1 MRTCGGDVAE
11 AEVAAAFDP
20 AEVIA
25 AWAGDPVLFVRQ
37 AFGAEPEEWQA
48 KALAAVVTEDRI
60 AIRSGHGV
68 GKTAFL
74 AWAILWW
81 MLTRYPARVACTAPT
96 APQLEINLWG
106 ELALWSRKMPPG
118 LRELIEVK
126 ADKVVMT
133 AANRGE
139 SAAYARTSSKERP
152 EALQG
157 FHSPNMLFVVDE
169 ASGVDDI
176 VFEVAQGSLTTPG
189 AKILMTGNPTRRGG
203 YFYSAFNGP
212 NADGWWKLKVS
223 QYESTQATAESIA
236 WATKEYGPESNKFRI
251 RVLGEFP
258 ESDEDVVVP
267 PELAESAV
275 GRDVMATGPVVWGLD
290 VARYGDDRSVLVKR
304 QGRKVLPGIKVWRKL
319 DLMQLAAKV
328 VEEFKAEAYERRPSE
343 VLVDVIGLGA
353 GVVDR
358 LRQLNSEGHFPPLV
372 RGINVSEASSMS
384 DRFLRLRDEL
394 WWNIR
399 DWLATREA
407 SLPNDPELVKEIC
420 SPTYMF
426 TSGTQ
431 RIKVESKDEMRARGA
446 DSPDLADALMLTF
459 ASTGATMHYGASG
472 WNRRRVRADTG
483 WVV

>member
-1 MRTCGGDVAE
+1 MTE
-11 AEVAAAFDP
+11 KPQFDP

-25 AWAGDPVLFVRQ
+25 AWAMDPVAFVRQ
-37 AFGAEPEEWQA
+37 AFDAEPEEWQA
-48 KALAAVVTEDRI
+48 KALEAVVTQDRV

-68 GKTAFL
+68 GKTTFL
-74 AWAILWW
+74 AWVALWW
-81 MLTRYPARVACTAPT
+81 ILTRYPALVACTANT
-96 APQLEINLWG
+96 QHQLETVLWG
-106 ELALWSRKMPPG
+106 EIGRWSRRLQPG

-126 ADKVVMT
+126 ADKVVLT
-133 AANRGE
+133 AAGRGD
-139 SAAYARTSSKERP
+139 SGIYARTASKERP

-157 FHSPNMLFVVDE
+157 FHSDNMLFLVEE
-169 ASGVDDI
+169 ASGVFDI

-189 AKILMTGNPTRRGG
+189 AKIILAGNPTRRSG
-203 YFYSAFNGP
+203 YFYNAFNGP
-212 NADGWWKLKVS
+212 NAGDWWKLRVS
-223 QYESTQATAESIA
+223 GFESSRVTQKSID
-236 WATKEYGPESNKFRI
+236 WAAKEYGEASNRY
-251 RVLGEFP
+251 RVRVMGEFP

-267 PELAESAV
+267 PDLAESAV
-275 GRDVMATGPVVWGLD
+275 GRDVLATGPVVWGLD

-328 VEEFKAEAYERRPSE
+328 VEEFKAERHDMRPAE

-358 LRQLNSEGHFPPLV
+358 LRQLHSEGMFPPLV

-394 WWNIR
+394 WWGIR
-399 DWLATREA
+399 EWLATREA
-407 SLPNDPELVKEIC
+407 CLPNEPDLIKEIC
-420 SPTYMF
+420 SPTYTF

-431 RIKVESKDEMRARGA
+431 RIKVESKDEMRSRGV

-459 ASTGATMHYGASG
+459 ASTGATMHYGAQ
-472 WNRRRVRADTG
+472 WNRRRVSVNTG

>member
-1 MRTCGGDVAE
+1 MTE
-11 AEVAAAFDP
+11 NLKFDP

-25 AWAGDPVLFVRQ
+25 AWARDPVGFVRQ
-37 AFGAEPEEWQA
+37 AFGAVPEKWQA
-48 KALAAVVTEDRI
+48 KALEAIVEHDRI

-68 GKTAFL
+68 GKTTFL

-81 MLTRYPARVACTAPT
+81 LLTRYPAKVACTAPT

-106 ELALWSRKMPPG
+106 ELGSWSRRLPAG
-118 LRELIEVK
+118 LRDLIEVK
-126 ADKVVMT
+126 ADKVIMT
-133 AANRGE
+133 AAGRGE
-139 SAAYARTSSKERP
+139 NAAYARTSSKERP

-157 FHSPNMLFVVDE
+157 FHSENMLFVVDE

-189 AKILMTGNPTRRGG
+189 AKILLAGNPTRRSG
-203 YFYSAFNGP
+203 YFFNAFNGE
-212 NADGWWKLKVS
+212 NAESWWKLRVS
-223 QYESTQATAESIA
+223 GFESSRVTQQSID
-236 WATKEYGPESNKFRI
+236 WAAREYGENSNKYRY

-258 ESDEDVVVP
+258 EADDDVVIP

-275 GRDVMATGPVVWGLD
+275 GRDVVATGPVVWGLD

-304 QGRKVLPGIKVWRKL
+304 QGRKVLPGIRVWRKL

-328 VEEFKAEAYERRPSE
+328 VEEYKAERFDMRPAE
-343 VLVDVIGLGA
+343 VLIDVIGLGA

-358 LRQLNSEGHFPPLV
+358 LRQLNSEGVFPPLV
-372 RGINVSEASSMS
+372 RGVNVSEASSMS

-394 WWNIR
+394 WWSIR
-399 DWLATREA
+399 DWLATREVC
-407 SLPNDPELVKEIC
+407 LPNEPDLVKEIC
-420 SPTYMF
+420 APTYTY

-431 RIKVESKDEMRARGA
+431 RIKVESKDEMRSRGV

-459 ASTGATMHYGASG
+459 ASAGASLHHG
-472 WNRRRVRADTG
+472 TQWGRRRVNVNTG

>member
-1 MRTCGGDVAE
+1 MHEGQGSPLTE
-11 AEVAAAFDP
+11 KNQFDP

-25 AWAGDPVLFVRQ
+25 AWAGDPVLFVTQ
-37 AFGAEPEEWQA
+37 ALGAEPEVWQA
-48 KALAAVVTEDRI
+48 KALAAIVSQDRI

-68 GKTAFL
+68 GKTTFL
-74 AWAILWW
+74 SWVVLWW
-81 MLTRYPARVACTAPT
+81 LLTRYPALVACTANT
-96 APQLEINLWG
+96 QSQLEMVLWG
-106 ELALWSRKMPPG
+106 EIARWVRRLPEG
-118 LRELIEVK
+118 LRGLVEVK
-126 ADKVVMT
+126 ADKVVLT
-133 AANRGE
+133 GAGRGE
-139 SAAYARTSSKERP
+139 NAAYARTSSKERP

-157 FHSPNMLFVVDE
+157 FHSENMLFVVDE
-169 ASGVDDI
+169 ASGIDDI

-189 AKILMTGNPTRRGG
+189 AKIVLTGNPTRRQG
-203 YFYSAFNGP
+203 YFYNAFNGP
-212 NADGWWKLKVS
+212 NAGDWWKLKVS
-223 QYESTQATAESIA
+223 GFDSGRVTQKSID
-236 WATKEYGPESNKFRI
+236 WAAKEYGENSNRYRV

-258 ESDEDVVVP
+258 ESDDDVVIP
-267 PELAESAV
+267 PDLAESAV
-275 GRDVMATGPVVWGLD
+275 GRDVMATGPIVWGLD

-328 VEEFKAEAYERRPSE
+328 VEEFKTESYDRRPSE

-358 LRQLNSEGHFPPLV
+358 LRQLNGEGSFPPLV

-394 WWNIR
+394 WWGIR
-399 DWLATREA
+399 DWLATREVC
-407 SLPNDPELVKEIC
+407 LPNEPDLVKELC
-420 SPTYMF
+420 SPTYTF

-431 RIKVESKDEMRARGA
+431 RIKVESKDEMRSRGV

-459 ASTGATMHYGASG
+459 ASQGATMHYGAV
-472 WNRRRVRADTG
+472 WNQRRVSVNTG